1 MKKLELLIPPPVI
14 LTLCGL
20 AMWGAAQLEGP
31 ALNIPGGLWPA
42 AALALTALTI
52 FCLAGR
58 ELFRA
63 KTTVSPFT
71 PERTSSLVKSGIFK
85 YSRNPMY
92 LSALLL
98 LFAWGIFLASPLPV
112 VFPAGFF
119 LYVTHF
125 QILPEEEILA
135 QRFGETYAAYKSE
148 TRRWL

>member
-14 LTLCGL
+14 LILCSL
-20 AMWGAAQLEGP
+20 AMWNTSRLEGP
-31 ALNIPGGLWPA
+31 EISIPLGLWLA
-42 AALALTALTI
+42 VALAIIALTI

-63 KTTVSPFT
+63 KTTVSPFS
-71 PERTSSLVKSGIFK
+71 PEQTSSLVRSGIFK

-98 LFAWGIFLASPLPV
+98 LTAWGIFLAKPLPF

-119 LYVTHF
+119 LYVTLF
-125 QILPEEEILA
+125 QILPEEKILA
-135 QRFGETYAAYKSE
+135 QRFGEAYAAYKSE